1 MLKSYDTPNPVTTLA
16 MALTN
21 LGTEIPTG
29 RYATYCDH
37 EEFEPGK
44 GWLTATVAGIREVVC
59 VTVDACGI
67 TVIFA
72 TIGSADPTNPEE
84 NLTICVNWPG
94 WAMRELCRAR
104 STEGEAMRLA
114 EKLAPA
120 ALAALLWHDDAPMA
134 RMEVLAD
141 NAGPNWNVIR

>member
-1 MLKSYDTPNPVTTLA
+1 MLKSYDTTNPITTLA

-21 LGTEIPTG
+21 LVPEIPSLKF
-29 RYATYCDH
+29 ATYCDH

-44 GWLTATVAGIREVVC
+44 GWLTATVAGIREEIC
-59 VTVDACGI
+59 VTVDAAGI

-72 TIGSADPTNPEE
+72 TIGSTDPLNPAE

-104 STEGEAMRLA
+104 NTAGEAMRLA
-114 EKLAPA
+114 PILAPA
-120 ALAALLWHDDAPMA
+120 ALAALLWHDDAPME
-134 RMEVLAD
+134 RVEVLVD